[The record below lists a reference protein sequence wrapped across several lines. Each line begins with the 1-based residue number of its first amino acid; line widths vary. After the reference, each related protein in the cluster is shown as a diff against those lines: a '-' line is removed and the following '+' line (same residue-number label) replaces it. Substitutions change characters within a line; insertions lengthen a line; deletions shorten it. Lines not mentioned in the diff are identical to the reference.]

1 MGENGE
7 KAVFVGFATIP
18 DGRKTSGLDT
28 RQSGPARAD
37 VPVKAAK
44 PGPPETKQ
52 TTTVPGL
59 IAEFVEA
66 LTYDLDGNLAT
77 DGRVELCMGCGESA
91 R

>member
-1 MGENGE
+1 M
-7 KAVFVGFATIP
+7 
-18 DGRKTSGLDT
+18 
-28 RQSGPARAD
+28 
-37 VPVKAAK
+37 KAAK